1 MVFNT
6 LTTISHNA
14 PQIERGTVNL
24 SGNNEAKDSTNSLY
38 KMLRKVYRDDGI
50 RGLYRGAGA
59 RVLFHTPS
67 TAITMAVF
75 EECKKRWTQVLL

>member
-1 MVFNT
+1 
-6 LTTISHNA
+6 
-14 PQIERGTVNL
+14 
-24 SGNNEAKDSTNSLY
+24 
-38 KMLRKVYRDDGI
+38 MLKKVYRDDGI

>member
-1 MVFNT
+1 MSNKIHFLPYYV
-6 LTTISHNA
+6 L
-14 PQIERGTVNL
+14 QIERGTVNL
-24 SGNNEAKDSTNSLY
+24 SGNNELKEGTNSLY
-38 KMLRKVYRDDGI
+38 KIMKKVYREDGI

-75 EECKKRWTQVLL
+75 EECKKRWSQVLL

>member
-1 MVFNT
+1 MNV
-6 LTTISHNA
+6 
-14 PQIERGTVNL
+14 
-24 SGNNEAKDSTNSLY
+24 SGNNELKEGTNSLY
-38 KMLRKVYRDDGI
+38 KMLKKVYREDGV

>member
-1 MVFNT
+1 MNV
-6 LTTISHNA
+6 
-14 PQIERGTVNL
+14 
-24 SGNNEAKDSTNSLY
+24 SGNNELKEGTNSLY
-38 KMLRKVYRDDGI
+38 KMLKKVYCEDGV